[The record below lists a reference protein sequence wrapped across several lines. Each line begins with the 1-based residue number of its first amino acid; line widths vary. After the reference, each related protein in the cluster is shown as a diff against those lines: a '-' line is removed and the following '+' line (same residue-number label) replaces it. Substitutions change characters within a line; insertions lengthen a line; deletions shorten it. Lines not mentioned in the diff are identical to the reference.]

1 MKKKRVTAI
10 MWPLLLFSTILSIT
24 TIGLYRGAG
33 LSTQERI
40 QFNSIVN
47 NYTGDYNSVQSL
59 WASLEPLESLVANQT
74 AAVARI
80 KNYDIPNILECI
92 KSVDESMPILLT
104 EAAAADAA
112 ISAVDLSPLA
122 TLQPLLNSL
131 QSMISAIPTE
141 LGLITVH
148 VAGTMQWAN
157 VANEAESVNGTYR
170 LESLN
175 LGSSVELYYVR
186 IPETGYYL
194 TVETPTTAIVLKEW
208 NPPLFVPAGALPMAA
223 VETLLDNERNKIAI
237 LPGTLKFSSRQY
249 DLPNGRI
256 LFYANITQPGRVVAL
271 VSDLEM
277 NLFAY

>member
-1 MKKKRVTAI
+1 

-157 VANEAESVNGTYR
+157 VANEAEFINGTYR